1 MGRGGECLQSAGEW
15 LEPRLRQAGLAH
27 LSRAAKSPS
36 TAFAQMPRTRERLR
50 PVGEAD
56 PRILFLKIDSGL
68 LQGICWLAQNY
79 VLDSPQVGEG
89 RHPAG
94 MQQSRGRWPRTTGC
108 PFMRASTLEP
118 H

>member
-68 LQGICWLAQNY
+68 LQCICWVAQNY
-79 VLDSPQVGEG
+79 VLDSPQVGEA
-89 RHPAG
+89 RHRAD
-94 MQQSRGRWPRTTGC
+94 MQQRKGRCRRETGR
-108 PFMRASTLEP
+108 PFLPEAYGD
-118 H
+118 